1 MPNYTEVF
9 TGLHTARD
17 HLWGDDDARVNFDRF
32 ITDLYVGLAAENI
45 GWREADEPRTSRSP
59 FAFEDLFRPH
69 WMSMLQRA
77 YALVKAGQAVTSISS
92 PPEPEDL
99 DGEPILPPTTDPTDD
114 ERDLRRWQLGAVRVD
129 DEELENDLD
138 GVRLDLAL
146 SMTSHLV
153 SHAPDHGVYVPVR
166 FDEEVFYVHHENSP
180 YCRDGAF
187 EVGSSQFLLA
197 ELGTVA
203 PAIGILLEPDGSLSI
218 AEARA
223 VDRTGADHPFAL
235 ERSAWLSLYGA
246 ALSSIRDNVA
256 IIFL

>member
-1 MPNYTEVF
+1 MTNYTVVF
-9 TGLHTARD
+9 TGLHAARD
-17 HLWGDDDARVNFDRF
+17 NFSEDDEARVDFDRF
-32 ITDLYVGLAAENI
+32 IADLYKGLAAENI
-45 GWREADEPRTSRSP
+45 GWREADDLRMSRSP

-69 WMSMLQRA
+69 WMLMLQRA
-77 YALVKAGQAVTSISS
+77 YALVEAGQAVTSISS
-92 PPEPEDL
+92 PPGPEDL
-99 DGEPILPPTTDPTDD
+99 DGEPILSLTADPTDD
-114 ERDLRRWQLGAVRVD
+114 ERDLRRWQLGAVGVD
-129 DEELENDLD
+129 GEELDNDLD
-138 GVRLDLAL
+138 GVRLDLAM

-166 FDEEVFYVHHENSP
+166 FGQDVFYVHHESSP

-203 PAIGILLEPDGSLSI
+203 PAIGIRLEPDGSLSTT
-218 AEARA
+218 EARV

-235 ERSAWLSLYGA
+235 ERSVWLSLYGA
-246 ALSSIRDNVA
+246 ALTSIRDNVA